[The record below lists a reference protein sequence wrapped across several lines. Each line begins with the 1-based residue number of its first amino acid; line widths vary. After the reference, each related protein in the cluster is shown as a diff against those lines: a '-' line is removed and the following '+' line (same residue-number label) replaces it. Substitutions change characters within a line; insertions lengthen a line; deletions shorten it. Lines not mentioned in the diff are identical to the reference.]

1 MSELPIHSRSNIQTK
16 HSNLSRTHKG
26 NKILLPKSDI
36 SLLDIPDSIKQQL
49 NIPLSTSNFKLC
61 IKSFLTF
68 NTALEFNLLDSIPQ
82 TDGNTGHANDEN
94 PDIDDIADNQQQFIY
109 IHDDS
114 LIKPFGNF
122 GDSNDNMIGYI
133 AQVSCDSKIP
143 ENFSTNSDYMDTDI
157 DTLETPEFS
166 ENGYYYSSV
175 SMLIPFADNLWTLIK
190 LNQQNSNEIPILESF
205 PISIKKDPLTFH
217 NDEFKVSDI
226 SQSSN
231 LLLTS
236 LEFEQLNELFE
247 NTETNNEFI
256 ISKDTTTDKDKNTGQ
271 MSHTKLTENFDHLI
285 NASNNT
291 ELYILKYFQ
300 NIYGLPTPDK
310 PNDIFQY
317 FKKKCNNH
325 NTEYTSI
332 LFNLFISNLFS
343 FESKIYNNIQSNDL
357 PQIYSNLPVEYM
369 DKLIKINNKLMV
381 AITDS
386 LRNGFDSSISNESG
400 IQSEFEIDNKISMK
414 LNEIKLNEIK
424 FQILINFELLSLLKF
439 DNNLNEID
447 KPEPV
452 KSKNTK
458 IKRKLVGR
466 KKGLV
471 PTILGTVAVPIQM
484 ATATSYSTTSKT
496 SSSSSLSTTTLNDQV
511 QNKTV
516 NGVGLTIG
524 SITKQLLTDNIN
536 LFFDKLCLIDVL
548 NSVSLNN
555 PNSSYNFLIE
565 SIYKNPKYY
574 KNHSKLIKSL
584 VDKLRGPSLNSRKK
598 NSTSS
603 TSSTSSKSSSSSSS
617 KKRLN
622 LENYS
627 NPESNLNDLNL
638 NILEKEQKESLLSS
652 LESNINPF
660 KKNSSLLKSGISSTL
675 SFSDLTGSLSETA
688 NGTTSSKTVSS
699 NSRPGSISGSFSMNS
714 VLSGNGITS
723 TMTSLQKNLFERKS
737 FEMIKNTS
745 FQNLSQANE
754 LDNEN
759 SLESTNNNEDRESLF
774 LGNKNKKS
782 QSMIKRSLKASHS
795 SSSSSSNIASKKNK
809 RQLVENSN
817 ISIHNEDLKKFET
830 LIQATPIKKQ
840 KYKSKE
846 MMMSIGSSPS
856 VGLSDVNRN
865 IQQIDEITNA
875 PINNNSLNNSR
886 ILSVLE
892 SPVMLRSGHSSNK
905 TITKRPKRADIISS
919 SPFKLDTVQTTST
932 NGLISTASNNDESG
946 NFKDPN
952 NTIPA
957 SLTTNSTASSILL
970 SPIIRTN
977 NTRRD
982 SRSAIYHEKTPNF
995 PIGPITSASSSSGI
1009 TGYNESGVIN
1019 DKNISIINSSP
1030 INENGVTLLDDSPN
1044 KTNRKLQF
1052 S

>member
-1 MSELPIHSRSNIQTK
+1 MSELPTHSRSKIQSK
-16 HSNLSRTHKG
+16 HSKILKAHKG
-26 NKILLPKSDI
+26 NKISLPKSDI

-68 NTALEFNLLDSIPQ
+68 KTALELNLLDSIPK
-82 TDGNTGHANDEN
+82 TDGNNGHANDGN
-94 PDIDDIADNQQQFIY
+94 SDIDDIGNTQQQFIY

-114 LIKPFGNF
+114 LIKPFENF
-122 GDSNDNMIGYI
+122 GDSNDNLIGYI
-133 AQVSCDSKIP
+133 AQVFCDSKT
-143 ENFSTNSDYMDTDI
+143 ENLSINSDYMDTDT
-157 DTLETPEFS
+157 DTLEVPEFS
-166 ENGYYYSSV
+166 ENAHYYSST

-190 LNQQNSNEIPILESF
+190 LNQQNLNEIPILESS
-205 PISIKKDPLTFH
+205 PMSIKKDPLTFH

-236 LEFEQLNELFE
+236 LEFEQLNELFG
-247 NTETNNEFI
+247 NTETNNEFT
-256 ISKDTTTDKDKNTGQ
+256 ISKDSTTDKDKNTDQ
-271 MSHTKLTENFDHLI
+271 ITHTKLTENFDHLI

-317 FKKKCNNH
+317 FKKKSNNH

-332 LFNLFISNLFS
+332 LFNLFISNLLS

-369 DKLIKINNKLMV
+369 DKLIKVNNQLM
-381 AITDS
+381 ATITDS
-386 LRNGFDSSISNESG
+386 LRNGNDSSISNESG

-439 DNNLNEID
+439 DNNSNEID
-447 KPEPV
+447 KPEPI

-471 PTILGTVAVPIQM
+471 PTILGTVAVPITQT
-484 ATATSYSTTSKT
+484 ATATSSSTTST
-496 SSSSSLSTTTLNDQV
+496 ASTATLNDQV
-511 QNKTV
+511 HNKTV
-516 NGVGLTIG
+516 SGVGLTIG

-548 NSVSLNN
+548 NSISLNN

-603 TSSTSSKSSSSSSS
+603 TSSKSSSASSSSS

-675 SFSDLTGSLSETA
+675 SFSDLTGSLSESI
-688 NGTTSSKTVSS
+688 NGITPSNPVSS
-699 NSRPGSISGSFSMNS
+699 NSRPSSISGSFSMNS

-754 LDNEN
+754 LDNDN
-759 SLESTNNNEDRESLF
+759 SLEATNNNEDRESLF

-782 QSMIKRSLKASHS
+782 QSMVKRSLKASHS
-795 SSSSSSNIASKKNK
+795 SSSNITSKKNK
-809 RQLVENSN
+809 RQLVENSS
-817 ISIHNEDLKKFET
+817 ISIPNEDSKKIET

-856 VGLSDVNRN
+856 VGFSDVNRN
-865 IQQIDEITNA
+865 IQQIDEIANA
-875 PINNNSLNNSR
+875 PINNHSLNDGR

-892 SPVMLRSGHSSNK
+892 SPVMLRSSHSSNK
-905 TITKRPKRADIISS
+905 TTTSKRPKRAEIVSS

-932 NGLISTASNNDESG
+932 NGLISTASVNDESG

-957 SLTTNSTASSILL
+957 SITTNSAASSILL

-977 NTRRD
+977 NSRRD
-982 SRSAIYHEKTPNF
+982 SRSAIYHEKTPSF
-995 PIGPITSASSSSGI
+995 PIGSVTSASSSGI
-1009 TGYNESGVIN
+1009 TSYNESGVIN

>member
-1 MSELPIHSRSNIQTK
+1 MSELPTHSRSNVQSK
-16 HSNLSRTHKG
+16 HSKSSRTLKG
-26 NKILLPKSDI
+26 NKILLPKPDI

-82 TDGNTGHANDEN
+82 TDGNTGHANDGN
-94 PDIDDIADNQQQFIY
+94 SDIDDIGDTQQQFIY

-114 LIKPFGNF
+114 LIKPFENF
-122 GDSNDNMIGYI
+122 GDSNDNLIGYI
-133 AQVSCDSKIP
+133 AQVSSDSKIP
-143 ENFSTNSDYMDTDI
+143 ENLSTNSDFMDTDT

-166 ENGYYYSSV
+166 ENVHYYSSV

-190 LNQQNSNEIPILESF
+190 LNQQNINEMPILKSL
-205 PISIKKDPLTFH
+205 PMSIKKDLLTFH

-226 SQSSN
+226 SHSSSSM
-231 LLLTS
+231 LTT

-247 NTETNNEFI
+247 NTETNDGFTV
-256 ISKDTTTDKDKNTGQ
+256 SKDSTTDKDQIT
-271 MSHTKLTENFDHLI
+271 HIKLTENFDHLI

-300 NIYGLPTPDK
+300 NIYGLSTPNK

-325 NTEYTSI
+325 NTEYTLI

-369 DKLIKINNKLMV
+369 DKLIKINNKLM
-381 AITDS
+381 ATITDS
-386 LRNGFDSSISNESG
+386 LRNGIDSSISNETG

-447 KPEPV
+447 KPEPI

-458 IKRKLVGR
+458 IKRRLVGR

-471 PTILGTVAVPIQM
+471 PTILGTVAVPITQT
-484 ATATSYSTTSKT
+484 ATATLSSTTST
-496 SSSSSLSTTTLNDQV
+496 ASTTTLNDQV

-603 TSSTSSKSSSSSSS
+603 TTSKSSASSSSSSSS

-675 SFSDLTGSLSETA
+675 SFSDLTGSLSEST
-688 NGTTSSKTVSS
+688 NGITPSNPVSS
-699 NSRPGSISGSFSMNS
+699 NSRPSSISGSFSMNS

-754 LDNEN
+754 LDNDN

-782 QSMIKRSLKASHS
+782 QSMVKRSLKASHS
-795 SSSSSSNIASKKNK
+795 SSSNITSKKNK

-817 ISIHNEDLKKFET
+817 ISIPNEDSKKFET

-856 VGLSDVNRN
+856 VGFSDVNRN

-875 PINNNSLNNSR
+875 PINNNSLNDGR

-892 SPVMLRSGHSSNK
+892 SPVMLRSSHSSNK
-905 TITKRPKRADIISS
+905 TTTSKRPKRAEIISS

-932 NGLISTASNNDESG
+932 NGLIGTASNNVESG
-946 NFKDPN
+946 DFKDPN

-957 SLTTNSTASSILL
+957 SITTNSTASSILL

-982 SRSAIYHEKTPNF
+982 SRSAIYHEKNPNF
-995 PIGPITSASSSSGI
+995 PIGSITSASSSSGVAN
-1009 TGYNESGVIN
+1009 YNESGVIN

-1030 INENGVTLLDDSPN
+1030 INENGITLLDDSPN